1 MAVKTFEESMTELE
15 KIVTKLE
22 AGDVTL
28 DDSIELFEEGIK
40 LAKNCQKKLD
50 DAEKKVK
57 LLTTI
62 LLTYLKIK
70 IIIHFSIRE
79 KLMNIKSF

>member
-15 KIVTKLE
+15 SIVTKLE

-28 DDSIELFEEGIK
+28 DDSIALFEEGIK

-57 LLTTI
+57 LLTT
-62 LLTYLKIK
+62 TPDGE
-70 IIIHFSIRE
+70 IIAGDFGGTE
-79 KLMNIKSF
+79 

>member
-15 KIVTKLE
+15 NIVTKLE

-28 DDSIELFEEGIK
+28 DDSIALFEEGIK

-57 LLTTI
+57 LLTTTRDGEI
-62 LLTYLKIK
+62 VAEDFGGT
-70 IIIHFSIRE
+70 E
-79 KLMNIKSF
+79 

>member
-15 KIVTKLE
+15 SIVTKLE

-57 LLTTI
+57 LLTTNRDGEI
-62 LLTYLKIK
+62 VAEDFGGT
-70 IIIHFSIRE
+70 E
-79 KLMNIKSF
+79 

>member
-22 AGDVTL
+22 AGDVTH

-57 LLTTI
+57 LLTTTPDGEI
-62 LLTYLKIK
+62 VAEDFGGT
-70 IIIHFSIRE
+70 E
-79 KLMNIKSF
+79 

>member
-40 LAKNCQKKLD
+40 LSKNCQKKLD

-57 LLTTI
+57 LLTTTPDGEI
-62 LLTYLKIK
+62 VAEDFGGT
-70 IIIHFSIRE
+70 E
-79 KLMNIKSF
+79 

>member
-40 LAKNCQKKLD
+40 LAKSCQKKLD

-57 LLTTI
+57 LLTTTPDGEI
-62 LLTYLKIK
+62 VAEDFGGT
-70 IIIHFSIRE
+70 E
-79 KLMNIKSF
+79 

>member
-40 LAKNCQKKLD
+40 LAKSCQKKLD

-57 LLTTI
+57 LLTT
-62 LLTYLKIK
+62 TADGEVVAED
-70 IIIHFSIRE
+70 FGGTE
-79 KLMNIKSF
+79 

>member
-50 DAEKKVK
+50 DAEKKIK
-57 LLTTI
+57 LLTTNPDGEI
-62 LLTYLKIK
+62 VAEDFGGT
-70 IIIHFSIRE
+70 E
-79 KLMNIKSF
+79 